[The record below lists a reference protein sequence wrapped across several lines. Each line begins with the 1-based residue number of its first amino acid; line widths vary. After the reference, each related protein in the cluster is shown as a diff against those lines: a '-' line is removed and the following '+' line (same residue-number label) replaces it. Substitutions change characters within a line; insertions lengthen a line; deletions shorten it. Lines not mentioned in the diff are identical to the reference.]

1 MIADF
6 NTLSM
11 EELKQFAVDLV
22 AKVNAA
28 KLFHDDAELA
38 VAEDIDLSV
47 DETFGSLNIPVY
59 FKDGLDI
66 SMDATWTC
74 SEPEDATSD
83 YDDIEF
89 TESESRAM
97 LRELKGTTAKLEAFT
112 LTLSDLDYEDY
123 EITEVEAT
131 DITDEDAGI
140 GWYEYWGE
148 TGYDSHPYCEVEGT
162 AYINCEAFAW
172 LTVD

>member
-6 NTLSM
+6 NTLSV

-89 TESESRAM
+89 TESESHTGFHQVIKSFRKFRHFQINIM
-97 LRELKGTTAKLEAFT
+97 LQFM
-112 LTLSDLDYEDY
+112 
-123 EITEVEAT
+123 TECKHRIYIECFSVNKKRSAVFIKET
-131 DITDEDAGI
+131 IVFFGNFRSI
-140 GWYEYWGE
+140 G
-148 TGYDSHPYCEVEGT
+148 
-162 AYINCEAFAW
+162 
-172 LTVD
+172 